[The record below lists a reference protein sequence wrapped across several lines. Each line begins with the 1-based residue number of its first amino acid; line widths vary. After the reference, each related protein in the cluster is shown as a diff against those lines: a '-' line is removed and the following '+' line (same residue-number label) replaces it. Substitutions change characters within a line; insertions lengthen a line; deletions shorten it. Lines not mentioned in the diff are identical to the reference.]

1 MNRLIL
7 AEPTLSKPLH
17 HWQPATWEDYVRL
30 RDEPATEEIR
40 LFFNQNSLFV
50 DMGNEGID
58 HARFNDLFTILFFI
72 WFTRQPEQVFD
83 SLSGCVIEKPN
94 TQAASPD
101 KVVYIGEG
109 SPRWHKGE
117 PRRINLNGWRVP
129 DLVGEVADTTL
140 ATDLDEKKQLY
151 AALGI
156 PEYWVIDIRAERV
169 FVFRLQPEGHYQE
182 CETSVALEGLPV
194 SLLEETLQQLNQGTN
209 GSAAL
214 WFSQQ
219 IANLSELQSE

>member
-1 MNRLIL
+1 MNRLIF

-17 HWQPATWEDYVRL
+17 HWQPATWEDYVQL
-30 RDEPATEEIR
+30 RDEPADEEIR
-40 LFFNQNSLFV
+40 LFFNQNSLFI

-58 HARFNDLFTILFFI
+58 HARFNNLFTLLFGF
-72 WFTRQPEQVFD
+72 WFTLKPELIFD
-83 SLSGCVIEKPN
+83 DLGGCVLEKPN
-94 TQAASPD
+94 HQGASPD
-101 KVVYIGEG
+101 LVLYIGQG
-109 SPRWHKGE
+109 SPRWQKGE
-117 PRRINLNGWRVP
+117 PRRINLDNWRVP

-156 PEYWVIDIRAERV
+156 PEYWVVDIRAERV
-169 FVFRLQPEGHYQE
+169 FVFCLQEAGNYKE
-182 CETSVALEGLPV
+182 CQTSVALEGLSV

-219 IANLSELQSE
+219 IANLSETQS

>member
-17 HWQPATWEDYVRL
+17 HWQSATWEDYVRL
-30 RDEPATEEIR
+30 REEPADEDIR

-58 HARFNDLFTILFFI
+58 HARFNNLFTLLFGF
-72 WFTRQPEQVFD
+72 WFALKPELIFD
-83 SLSGCVIEKPN
+83 DLGGCVLEKPN
-94 TQAASPD
+94 QQGASPD
-101 KVVYIGEG
+101 LVLYIGEG
-109 SPRWHKGE
+109 SPRWQKGE
-117 PRRINLNGWRVP
+117 PRRINLDNWRVP

-156 PEYWVIDIRAERV
+156 SEYWVVDIRAERV
-169 FVFRLQPEGHYQE
+169 FVFCLQESGNYKE
-182 CETSVALEGLPV
+182 CQTSVALEGLSV

-219 IANLSELQSE
+219 IADLSEPQS